1 MLKTIRL
8 NTPEDLTY
16 RGKIMTE
23 KGYQGYENW
32 ETWNV
37 SLWLSNDEGLYNQ
50 TTDLLLQ
57 NPPRYSEPAK
67 AYFADEA
74 SEALEEFVE
83 ELLYE
88 NVITD
93 KISVH
98 RIDWQEVIMG
108 FQSELESYMDKSQQ
122 PEWGDYISDLMV
134 WRSWFKQVEKNP
146 DGNYA

>member
-1 MLKTIRL
+1 MV
-8 NTPEDLTY
+8 E
-16 RGKIMTE
+16 E
-23 KGYQGYENW
+23 GYSGYENW

-50 TTDLLLQ
+50 TIEIMDQ

-83 ELLYE
+83 ELLDE
-88 NVITD
+88 NIITD
-93 KISVH
+93 KISIH
-98 RIDWQEVIMG
+98 RVDWQEVM
-108 FQSELESYMDKSQQ
+108 MDFADVVGK
-122 PEWGDYISDLMV
+122 PEFVNEITNWQN
-134 WRSWFKQVEKNP
+134 WFKQVEKNP

>member
-1 MLKTIRL
+1 MVK
-8 NTPEDLTY
+8 E
-16 RGKIMTE
+16 
-23 KGYQGYENW
+23 GYQGYENW

-50 TTDLLLQ
+50 VIDLLLQ

-83 ELLYE
+83 ELLDE
-88 NVITD
+88 NVIKD
-93 KISVH
+93 KISIH
-98 RIDWQEVIMG
+98 RVDWQEVIMG
-108 FQSELESYMDKSQQ
+108 FESELYNS
-122 PEWGDYISDLMV
+122 

-146 DGNYA
+146 DGNYALRRY